1 MDAADDDD
9 DIVESILGHRDRG
22 DGTIEYFIK
31 LKLMYRHIHY
41 YIIIINHHH
50 HHNNYN
56 HYQVLSSLCL
66 GGKGCSPRKW
76 RR

>member
-41 YIIIINHHH
+41 YYYHNKSYY
-50 HHNNYN
+50 HHNI
-56 HYQVLSSLCL
+56 HQ
-66 GGKGCSPRKW
+66 
-76 RR
+76 